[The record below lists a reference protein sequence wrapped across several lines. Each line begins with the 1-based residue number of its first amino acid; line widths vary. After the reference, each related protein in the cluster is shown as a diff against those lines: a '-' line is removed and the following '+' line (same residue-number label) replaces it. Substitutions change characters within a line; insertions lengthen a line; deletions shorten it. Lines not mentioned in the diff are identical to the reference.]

1 MAFAVEMK
9 NIKKSFGSNYVLKG
23 VDFSV
28 EKGSIHALLG
38 ENGAGKSTLMNILGN
53 VVHRDAGEIF
63 VDGIEVGLTGG
74 EKLIREKV
82 AFIHQELSLVNDLNI
97 FENLFL
103 GKELKKGVL
112 LDKKEMCQQTR
123 TVLDRMG
130 VDIDPYTL
138 VSELNPSYK
147 QISEIARALLTDTKV
162 IIMDE
167 PTSSLTDV
175 ETELIFDVMRALRD
189 QGISLIFISHK
200 LNEVLSICDS
210 YTILRN
216 GEVVAVGKVEE
227 GTTEKSLSTHMVGEE
242 VRTEGIYQPR
252 ELGDV
257 ILEVENLSREREFK
271 SVNLN
276 LRKGEILG
284 VTGLLGDG
292 RTELFASVCGAN
304 YPYAGRILVNGKEV
318 KMKTTHTA
326 MKNQIAY
333 VPKDRKENG
342 IVPDLN
348 IKENLVLSIMSKI
361 SALGL
366 LLRNKEVEGV
376 TQNYV
381 EKLDIKVED
390 VRNMIT
396 SLSGGN
402 QQKVV
407 ISKALCTDPQV
418 LILDNPTQGVD
429 IGAKMEIYRQIVALA
444 GQGYS
449 FVVLS
454 NEVPELQRTCDRAY
468 VMFQGE
474 IRQEFSRDEM
484 TEENIML
491 IATGGQMEDQ

>member
-9 NIKKSFGSNYVLKG
+9 GIEKSFGANNVLKE
-23 VDFSV
+23 VDFFL

-53 VVHRDAGEIF
+53 VIHKDGGKIF
-63 VDGIEVGLTGG
+63 IDGKEVDPSGG
-74 EKLIREKV
+74 AKLIRENV

-97 FENLFL
+97 FENLYL
-103 GKELKKGVL
+103 GKELKKGFW
-112 LDKKEMCQQTR
+112 LDKKEMCRQTKI
-123 TVLDRMG
+123 VLDRMG
-130 VDIDPYTL
+130 VDIDPYML

-147 QISEIARALLTDTKV
+147 QISEIARALLSDTKI

-175 ETELIFDVMRALRD
+175 ETALIFDVMRALRD
-189 QGISLIFISHK
+189 QGISIIFISHK
-200 LNEVLSICDS
+200 LNEVISVCDS
-210 YTILRN
+210 YTVLRN
-216 GEVVAVGKVEE
+216 GEVVAVGKIEE
-227 GTTEKSLSTHMVGEE
+227 GITEKSLSTHMVGEE

-257 ILEVENLSREREFK
+257 ILELEGLSREREFK

-304 YPYAGRILVNGKEV
+304 YPYEGRILINGKEV
-318 KMKTTHTA
+318 KMKSTHAA
-326 MKNQIAY
+326 MKNKIAY

-342 IVPDLN
+342 IVRDLN
-348 IKENLVLSIMSKI
+348 IKENLVLSVMDRI
-361 SALGL
+361 SAFGL
-366 LLRNKEVEGV
+366 ISGTKMDSV
-376 TQNYV
+376 TNSYV

-390 VRNMIT
+390 TNNLIT

-429 IGAKMEIYRQIVALA
+429 VGAKMEIYRQIVALA
-444 GQGYS
+444 AQGYS

-454 NEVPELQRTCDRAY
+454 NEVPELQRTCDRTY
-468 VMFQGE
+468 VMFEGE
-474 IRQEFSRDEM
+474 IRQEFYRDEM

-491 IATGGQMEDQ
+491 IATGGRMRD

>member
-9 NIKKSFGSNYVLKG
+9 GIQKSFGVNNVLKG

-28 EKGSIHALLG
+28 EQGSIHALLG
-38 ENGAGKSTLMNILGN
+38 ENGAGKSTLMNILGG
-53 VVHRDAGEIF
+53 VIHKDDGEIF
-63 VDGIEVGLTGG
+63 IEGKEIGVAGG
-74 EKLIREKV
+74 TKLIQENV

-103 GKELKKGVL
+103 GNELKKGFL
-112 LDKKEMCQQTR
+112 LDKKAMYQQTKK
-123 TVLDRMG
+123 VLDRMG

-147 QISEIARALLTDTKV
+147 QISEIARALLSEAKV

-175 ETELIFDVMRALRD
+175 ETALIFEVMRTLRD
-189 QGISLIFISHK
+189 QGVSLIFISHK
-200 LNEVLSICDS
+200 LNEVISICDS
-210 YTILRN
+210 YTILRD
-216 GEVVAVGKVEE
+216 GDVVAMGRVEE
-227 GTTEKSLSTHMVGEE
+227 GVTEKSLSTHMVGEE
-242 VRTEGIYQPR
+242 VRTDGIYQPR

-257 ILEVENLSREREFK
+257 ILELEDLSRGREFK
-271 SVNLN
+271 SVHLN

-284 VTGLLGDG
+284 ITGLLGDG

-304 YPYAGRILVNGKEV
+304 YPYEGKILVNGVER
-318 KMKTTHTA
+318 KMKNTYTA
-326 MKNQIAY
+326 MKNRIAY

-342 IVPDLN
+342 IVRDLN
-348 IKENLVLSIMSKI
+348 IKENLVLSVMGKI
-361 SALGL
+361 STAG
-366 LLRNKEVEGV
+366 LLRNKTMDDITGS
-376 TQNYV
+376 YV
-381 EKLDIKVED
+381 KKLDIKVE
-390 VRNMIT
+390 NTQNLIT

-429 IGAKMEIYRQIVALA
+429 VGAKMEIYRQVVALA
-444 GQGYS
+444 TQGYS
-449 FVVLS
+449 FIVLS
-454 NEVPELQRTCDRAY
+454 NEVPELQRICDRVY

-474 IRQEFSRDEM
+474 IRQEFARDEV

-491 IATGGQMEDQ
+491 VATGGKMEDE

>member
-1 MAFAVEMK
+1 MALAVEMK
-9 NIKKSFGSNYVLKG
+9 GIKKSFGANYVLKE

-28 EKGSIHALLG
+28 EEGSIHALLG
-38 ENGAGKSTLMNILGN
+38 ENGAGKSTLMNILGD
-53 VVHRDAGEIF
+53 VIPRDDGEIF
-63 VDGIEVGLTGG
+63 IYDKEITATGG
-74 EKLIREKV
+74 SKLIRENV

-97 FENLFL
+97 FENLYL
-103 GKELKKGVL
+103 GKELKKGFL
-112 LDKKEMCQQTR
+112 LDKKTMCQR
-123 TVLDRMG
+123 TKEVLDRMG

-147 QISEIARALLTDTKV
+147 QISEIARALLTDAKI

-175 ETELIFDVMRALRD
+175 ETELIFEVMKSLRS
-189 QGISLIFISHK
+189 QGISIIFISHK
-200 LNEVLSICDS
+200 LNEVISICDS

-227 GTTEKSLSTHMVGEE
+227 GVNEKSLSTHMVGEE
-242 VRTEGIYQPR
+242 VRTDDIYQSR
-252 ELGDV
+252 EVGEV
-257 ILEVENLSREREFK
+257 ILELEGLSREREFK

-304 YPYAGRILVNGKEV
+304 YPYEGKILVNGKEK
-318 KMKTTHTA
+318 KMKSTYDA
-326 MKNQIAY
+326 MRSRIAY
-333 VPKDRKENG
+333 VPKNRKENG
-342 IVPDLN
+342 IIKDLN
-348 IKENLVLSIMSKI
+348 IKENLVLSIM
-361 SALGL
+361 
-366 LLRNKEVEGV
+366 NKLSMAGILKPKKVEEVTEK
-376 TQNYV
+376 YV
-381 EKLDIKVED
+381 EKLDIKVESTQ
-390 VRNMIT
+390 NLIT

-407 ISKALCTDPQV
+407 ISKALCQDPQV

-444 GQGYS
+444 AQGYS
-449 FVVLS
+449 FVMLT

-468 VMFQGE
+468 VMFEGE
-474 IRQEFSRDEM
+474 IKQEFSRDKM
-484 TEENIML
+484 TEENIMF
-491 IATGGQMEDQ
+491 IATGGQMEDE

>member
-9 NIKKSFGSNYVLKG
+9 GMKKSFGANYVLKG
-23 VDFSV
+23 VDFAL

-38 ENGAGKSTLMNILGN
+38 ENGAGKSTLMNILGD
-53 VVHRDAGEIF
+53 VIPKDEGQIII
-63 VDGIEVGLTGG
+63 DGKDIETSGG
-74 EKLIREKV
+74 SRLIHENI
-82 AFIHQELSLVNDLNI
+82 AFIHQELSLINDLNI
-97 FENLFL
+97 FENLYL

-112 LDKKEMCQQTR
+112 LDKKTMCQKTKEI
-123 TVLDRMG
+123 LDRIG

-147 QISEIARALLTDTKV
+147 QISEIARALLSDAKI

-175 ETELIFDVMRALRD
+175 ETELIFEVMRALRN

-200 LNEVLSICDS
+200 LNEVINICDS

-216 GEVVAVGKVEE
+216 GEVVAVGKIEE
-227 GTTEKSLSTHMVGEE
+227 DTTEKSLSTHMVGEE
-242 VRTEGIYQPR
+242 VNTEGIYQPR
-252 ELGDV
+252 ELGEV
-257 ILEVENLSREREFK
+257 ILELKGLSREREYK

-304 YPYAGRILVNGKEV
+304 FPYEGQILVNGKEK
-318 KMKTTHTA
+318 KMKNTNAA
-326 MKNQIAY
+326 MQSKIAY

-342 IVPDLN
+342 IIKDMS
-348 IKENLVLSIMSKI
+348 IKENLVLSIMDKI
-361 SALGL
+361 SSMGL
-366 LLRNKEVEGV
+366 LKDKSVEE
-376 TQNYV
+376 TTSTYV
-381 EKLDIKVED
+381 EKLDIKVGD
-390 VRNMIT
+390 VQNLIT

-429 IGAKMEIYRQIVALA
+429 IGAKMEIYRQIVSLA
-444 GQGYS
+444 SQGYS

-454 NEVPELQRTCDRAY
+454 NEVPELQRTCDRTY

-474 IRQEFSRDEM
+474 IRHEFAREEM

-491 IATGGQMEDQ
+491 IATGGKMGDN